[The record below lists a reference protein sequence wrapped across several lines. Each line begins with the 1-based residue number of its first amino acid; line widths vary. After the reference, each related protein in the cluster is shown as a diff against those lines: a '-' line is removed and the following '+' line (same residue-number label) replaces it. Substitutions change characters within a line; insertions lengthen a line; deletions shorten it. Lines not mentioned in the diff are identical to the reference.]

1 MVRSEVVSIT
11 GPAHSLSAYVARPE
25 GDGPWPGVVVIHD
38 VFGMT
43 DDLRHQADRLAVDGY
58 LAVAPDLFSYG
69 RKLPCLVATLRAM
82 RSRRGPVF
90 GDVDAAHAFEAWIER
105 RSGAAANIAAAHR
118 PTPDR
123 FEGTYDLSPIDAS
136 NVSMTFLG
144 DTIALVRAEHV
155 RAFAILTPTNHTL
168 LHEYIDTPEYDRNLA
183 SVHRAL
189 AAGGV
194 SVLDYDRRFGAP
206 EFIDN
211 DHLTAPGN
219 RRLAALLAQDVR
231 P

>member
-1 MVRSEVVSIT
+1 M
-11 GPAHSLSAYVARPE
+11 Y
-25 GDGPWPGVVVIHD
+25 
-38 VFGMT
+38 GMRA
-43 DDLRHQADRLAVDGY
+43 DLRYAL
-58 LAVAPDLFSYG
+58 
-69 RKLPCLVATLRAM
+69 
-82 RSRRGPVF
+82 F